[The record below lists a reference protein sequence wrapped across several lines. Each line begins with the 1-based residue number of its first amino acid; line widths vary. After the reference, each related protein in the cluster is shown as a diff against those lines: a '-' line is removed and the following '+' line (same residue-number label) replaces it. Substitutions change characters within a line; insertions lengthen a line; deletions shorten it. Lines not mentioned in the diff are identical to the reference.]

1 MFIFCAEIG
10 IAWIE
15 NVEGLA
21 TVKEGQEVG
30 HAIENVDVAAVIA
43 YLIRILKRFKETNGH
58 VTGEIVIVIV
68 TVIEIVREDVP
79 GVTNAIAIG
88 TVRGTSVIVIVNVEI
103 EKIGVIVRMKIRKK
117 SESKRNHWMVYF
129 S

>member
-1 MFIFCAEIG
+1 MFIFCAEIA

-21 TVKEGQEVG
+21 TVKEGQEVDR
-30 HAIENVDVAAVIA
+30 AIENVDVVVIA
-43 YLIRILKRFKETNGH
+43 YLTRILKRFKETNGH
-58 VTGEIVIVIV
+58 ATGEIVIVIV
-68 TVIEIVREDVP
+68 IVIEIVREDVP

-117 SESKRNHWMVYF
+117 SESKRNLWMVYF